1 MAGDNLGGTGASP
14 GSSDVDAEPASD
26 EKTWAMLCHLSGF
39 LGYFVVIPFASIIG
53 PLVVWLLKKDSSA
66 FVDAHGKDAIN
77 FQITISIIYAFTWFL
92 FFTIVF
98 TLVALL
104 FFPVLGLW
112 MIVLVIVGAIKAL
125 NGEYFRYPLTI
136 RFIK

>member
-1 MAGDNLGGTGASP
+1 MAGDDRGGTEASP
-14 GSSDVDAEPASD
+14 GRTDGGVDPASD
-26 EKTWAMLCHLSGF
+26 ERTWAMLCHLSGF

-66 FVDAHGKDAIN
+66 FVDAHGKEAIN
-77 FQITISIIYAFTWFL
+77 FQITISIIYALTWFL
-92 FFTIVF
+92 FFTIIF
-98 TLVALL
+98 TLVAILL
-104 FFPVLGLW
+104 FPVLGLW

-125 NGEYFRYPLTI
+125 NGEHFRYPLTI